1 MKNVTFKYHPD
12 PIKTGAFSTGEVQ
25 TCECCGKPTEVWYAG
40 PFYAVDEIEVLCP
53 ECIASGSAAKKFNGE
68 FQDSANVDEASD
80 PEKLDE
86 LVHRTPGYTG
96 WQQEYWLA
104 HCDDYCAFQGYVGWK
119 DIVRAGFVDE
129 IEETYD
135 EELVGF
141 PLEDIKEC
149 MINDGSMQGYL
160 FQCLH
165 CGKHLLWADCD

>member
-1 MKNVTFKYHPD
+1 MD
-12 PIKTGAFSTGEVQ
+12 EV
-25 TCECCGKPTEVWYAG
+25 
-40 PFYAVDEIEVLCP
+40 
-53 ECIASGSAAKKFNGE
+53 
-68 FQDSANVDEASD
+68 SD

-165 CGKHLLWADCD
+165 CGKHLLWVDCD